1 MAGSK
6 RRGWTFVVI
15 PDSESHARQI
25 RLSRKVV
32 LTLIGFV
39 LLLAAYSIVETLL
52 FWTVARKASQVE
64 PLRAK
69 VRELESSS
77 TELADLGQQVVQL
90 RAFEQ
95 RVRRLLA
102 GHSLGEQNSAQTWPD
117 SVAAFMP
124 GASED
129 ESGRPVSASP
139 VGEARSLRGS
149 NYTAMDI
156 PNSPPVRGYITRN
169 FYTAKSHRLT
179 AHHGVDIAAKEGTPV
194 LSAGDGL
201 VLFSDWTYRYGNLVL
216 ISHRSGFVSFY
227 GHNEVLFVRAGER
240 VKQGEPVA
248 LVGSSG
254 QSTAPHLH
262 FEIWEDGTPLDPVKL
277 MQSIP

>member
-15 PDSESHARQI
+15 PDSESHARQF
-25 RLSRKVV
+25 RLSRKIV

-39 LLLAAYSIVETLL
+39 LLLGAYAIIETVL
-52 FWTVARKASQVE
+52 FWTVARKAAEVE

-77 TELADLGQQVVQL
+77 TELADLGQQVATL

-102 GHSLGEQNSAQTWPD
+102 GRGLEDQGNRLPWPD
-117 SVAAFMP
+117 SAAVFKQGM
-124 GASED
+124 SED
-129 ESGRPVSASP
+129 ESGRPITSSP
-139 VGEARSLRGS
+139 VGEAHSLRGS
-149 NYTAMDI
+149 NFTAMDI

-194 LSAGDGL
+194 LAAGDGL

-240 VKQGEPVA
+240 VKQGEPIA

>member
-6 RRGWTFVVI
+6 RHGWTFVVI
-15 PDSESHARQI
+15 PDSESHARQF
-25 RLSRKVV
+25 RLSRKIV

-39 LLLAAYSIVETLL
+39 LLLAAYSIVETVL
-52 FWTVARKASQVE
+52 FWTVARKAAKVE

-69 VRELESSS
+69 VRELENSS
-77 TELADLGQQVVQL
+77 TELADLGQQVAKL

-95 RVRRLLA
+95 RVRRMLA
-102 GHSLGEQNSAQTWPD
+102 GRTLGEQSSVLTLPD
-117 SVAAFMP
+117 SAAFMP
-124 GASED
+124 GVSED
-129 ESGRPVSASP
+129 ESGRPISASP
-139 VGEARSLRGS
+139 VGEAHSLRGS

-201 VLFSDWTYRYGNLVL
+201 VLFSDWTYRFGNLVL

-240 VKQGEPVA
+240 VKQGEPIA
-248 LVGSSG
+248 LVGNSG